1 MLRTLYVDV
10 EPHEEIPLSNSATHV
25 WSGLDASPQ
34 DYSTVSMR
42 MSARIAH
49 YDAGKFDFLKDL
61 IVSLFEENSHTNVE
75 DTSKNGFVHS
85 IVVLMRS
92 LFKFGFYHEYAPENQ
107 AWKAKMSDIR
117 KVMTPMIAVL
127 DGRTDFC
134 AAFGRFRQEEARFEI
149 SEKTTVVTACK
160 VSYTKDPSTRPVVT
174 ETMVPEA
181 LFEAR
186 ITIFIL

>member
-1 MLRTLYVDV
+1 VSVAVIRTLYVDV
-10 EPHEEIPLSNSATHV
+10 EPHEKIPLSNSATHV

-34 DYSTVSMR
+34 DYSTVSMSLGAMTTR
-42 MSARIAH
+42 
-49 YDAGKFDFLKDL
+49 YDPGKFDFLKDL
-61 IVSLFEENSHTNVE
+61 IVSLFEENRHTNVE
-75 DTSKNGFVHS
+75 DTSKNGFVQS

-92 LFKFGFYHEYAPENQ
+92 LFKFGFYHEYAPEKQ
-107 AWKAKMSDIR
+107 AWKAKMPDIR

-160 VSYTKDPSTRPVVT
+160 VSYRKNPSTRTVIYT
-174 ETMVPEA
+174 
-181 LFEAR
+181 R
-186 ITIFIL
+186 Q